1 MASTGTEDVVLG
13 STLAVRDETVL
24 ATAVEKV
31 EAVPI
36 SMEDGALVTAAA
48 DETADDAALLLMGT
62 DEVADE
68 SVLLAAGAVD
78 EAEDPDAEEPLTA
91 PPGPETLVVKSPL
104 ST

>member
-1 MASTGTEDVVLG
+1 MLG
-13 STLAVRDETVL
+13 SMLAVRDETVL

-36 SMEDGALVTAAA
+36 SMEDGALVTIAAV
-48 DETADDAALLLMGT
+48 DETADDAALLVMGT

-68 SVLLAAGAVD
+68 SVLLTAGAVD
-78 EAEDPDAEEPLTA
+78 EAADADAEEPLTA
-91 PPGPETLVVKSPL
+91 PPGPETRVVKSPL